1 MGPRTLR
8 KTDGG
13 RFKLVEEC
21 AATLIVSGLI
31 ALLFVIELGRH
42 YAAGNYTWLL
52 VPAAVA
58 VTACALRIRR
68 CLRQQKD

>member
-13 RFKLVEEC
+13 RFKLIEEC

-42 YAAGNYTWLL
+42 SEAGNYRWLL

-58 VTACALRIRR
+58 VTACAIRLTR
-68 CLRQQKD
+68 CLRQRKR